1 MKLFFRKYGE
11 GAPLIIL
18 HGLFGSADNWNT
30 LGKKFG
36 EYFTTYLVDQR
47 NHGQSPHS
55 EIWNYDVMAEDIFE
69 LMQDENIQKANILGH
84 SMGGKTAMFF
94 ALKYPEKVDCLLISD
109 ISPRYYPIH
118 HREIIDALKSLP
130 LPDLKSRNAAEE
142 LLKETI
148 TDSATRQ
155 FLLKNLYWKDEKLAW
170 RFNLNVIEA
179 NIEEVGKALPPGL
192 KYQGKAIFIRGDR
205 SNYITENDWKEIQ
218 VIFPYAELITIKNSG
233 HWIHAEQPMEF
244 FNAVVDRL
252 K

>member
-11 GAPLIIL
+11 GPPLIIL

-36 EYFTTYLVDQR
+36 DYFTTYLVDQR

-55 EIWNYDVMAEDIFE
+55 EIWNYDVMAEDILE
-69 LMQDENIQKANILGH
+69 LMQDENIQKAHILGH

-94 ALKYPEKVDCLLISD
+94 AAKYPDKVDLLLVSD
-109 ISPRYYPIH
+109 ISPRYYPVH
-118 HREIIDALKSLP
+118 HREIIDALISLP
-130 LPDLKSRNAAEE
+130 LPDLKSRNEAEE
-142 LLKETI
+142 LLKDKI
-148 TDSATRQ
+148 TDFGTRQ
-155 FLLKNLYWKDEKLAW
+155 FLLKNLYWKDEKLEW
-170 RFNLNVIEA
+170 RFNLNVIEP

-218 VIFPYAELITIKNSG
+218 IIYPYAELITIKNSG
-233 HWIHAEQPMEF
+233 HWIHAEQPIEF
-244 FNAVVDRL
+244 FNAVVEKL